1 MKKRVKKRAR
11 KEKQIQI
18 ILTIL
23 TIALILFIYYFLS
36 PTFIGYTILQGYK
49 VDLTN
54 DSNLNYN
61 DSEIEIVN
69 GTISLKQITII
80 SNYTTE
86 NKITAYVESAL
97 RYTNDETVD
106 ATEDVSSLDENIT
119 NVDKT
124 QIFDINFNET
134 LDNNDIINF
143 YLRGIN
149 DGSQTEIYLCQNS
162 TQCSSPGY
170 GNLDYNGSIG
180 WFSIIIGNL
189 SSPVES
195 FNIDP
200 PLKVKVDY
208 VNATK
213 IILEEHSEVNN
224 SYPINSTVTTEITA
238 QDLTSW
244 DNLEVEENLSGQ
256 IITYDY
262 SIDNGSIWESIP
274 NDKNLTNI
282 SITSD
287 KITIK
292 VILHSN
298 GAATPSISSL
308 NLTYTT
314 TQPQTYYELND
325 TATISTIKDES
336 ITVNSSSSKLE
347 LNIVATESLSN
358 IAFNITELSDS
369 RQSALSRVKEIEI
382 LSPELQN
389 KVNSAVMKI
398 YYTDEEISSLNE
410 SSLKLYYY
418 NETNSEWQ
426 ALESTV
432 NTEEN
437 YIQANLQHFS
447 IYGIFGEGNQQEASS
462 SSSSSGGSG
471 GKNEFIRGA
480 QAQPVQQQLTQQQK
494 SSPVTGS
501 EETTQEQAIQTQ
513 TETQQQTTP
522 TGNIVRIGKIL
533 ATGKVNQSLLILGV
547 ILIVAYIITKIEEI
561 EAKKKFLSLK

>member
-86 NKITAYVESAL
+86 NKITAYIESAI
-97 RYTNDETVD
+97 RYTDDEIVN
-106 ATEDVSSLDENIT
+106 ATEDVIALDGNIT
-119 NVDKT
+119 NVDKSK
-124 QIFDINFNET
+124 IFDVTFNET

-170 GNLDYNGSIG
+170 GNLDYNGSMG

-238 QDLTSW
+238 QDLISW

-382 LSPELQN
+382 LSPKLQN

>member
-86 NKITAYVESAL
+86 NKITAYIESAI
-97 RYTNDETVD
+97 RYTDDEIVN
-106 ATEDVSSLDENIT
+106 ATEDVIALDGNIT
-119 NVDKT
+119 NVDKSK
-124 QIFDINFNET
+124 IFDVTFNET

-170 GNLDYNGSIG
+170 GNLDYNGSMG

-382 LSPELQN
+382 LSPKLQN